1 MANLPM
7 DIVND
12 VFLRLPATTLVRC
25 RVLSKHCFSLID
37 SSDFV
42 ASHLKRTLETGDHLM
57 ILLRSPRLLR
67 TVYLDA
73 PDKISDVE
81 HPLQTDGSTE
91 VFGSVNG
98 LVGLTNSPV
107 DLALF
112 NPSTRKIH
120 RLPIEPIDFPEHSIS
135 RENVFYGLGYDSVSD
150 DYKVVRMVQS
160 KDRGIERF
168 GYPFEVK
175 VFSLKRNRWKRIRE
189 VQILFIH
196 FYYRFLYPSGNGV
209 LAGNSLH
216 WILPRRQGLIAGNRI
231 IRFDLASD
239 DLGVLSFPQELY
251 FEDNME
257 IGVLDGCL
265 CFMCYSMFSH
275 VEVWILREYQGK
287 WSKFITVESYNFI
300 RPLIYS
306 KDRSKILM
314 EINGEKLVWYDLASK
329 SFETFVI
336 KGCEGLQ
343 CSAEI
348 VVSSL
353 VMGCKGDPHR
363 AQVKKM
369 MQKGSKRWGY
379 AHLYNVLSYLFLI
392 P

>member
-25 RVLSKHCFSLID
+25 RVLSKPCYSLID
-37 SSDFV
+37 SPDFI

-120 RLPIEPIDFPEHSIS
+120 RLPIEPIDFPEHSIA

-150 DYKVVRMVQS
+150 DYKVVRMVQCKH
-160 KDRGIERF
+160 KDGDG

-257 IGVLDGCL
+257 MGVLDGCL

-287 WSKFITVESYNFI
+287 WSKFITVESCNFI

-306 KDRSKILM
+306 KDRIKILM

-353 VMGCKGDPHR
+353 VLGCKGDPHR
-363 AQVKKM
+363 AREKKM
-369 MQKGSKRWGY
+369 LQKGSKRWGY
-379 AHLYNVLSYLFLI
+379 AHLYNVLSYLF
-392 P
+392 